1 METIVSLFSFVGG
14 WEWADGTPVDY
25 VYWENGE
32 PNGLERGENCA
43 EMYDERYGKW
53 NDEDCLA
60 GAGYVCSIKQCKL
73 RSSCKIN
80 FCLKYI
86 LFKKKKKK
94 KKPNPNSKQAK

>member
-1 METIVSLFSFVGG
+1 MHRLERGIFNLGIYLHQTTHLVFHFLGG

-60 GAGYVCSIKQCKL
+60 GAGYICSLKQCKFD
-73 RSSCKIN
+73 KIQI
-80 FCLKYI
+80 FVK
-86 LFKKKKKK
+86 
-94 KKPNPNSKQAK
+94 